1 MSRYENALYTI
12 VKGLL
17 PYIILA
23 IVEREGEVSV
33 YDALNRIHIE
43 FNVPMSA
50 ATIYSTIYRLERQ
63 GCVERVEGKPKY
75 RVTDAGLVLLENAE
89 KTMRELFP
97 KIEAFLEGQLPTH
110 K

>member
-1 MSRYENALYTI
+1 M

-23 IVEREGEVSV
+23 IVGREGGVGV
-33 YDALNRIHIE
+33 YDALNCIHVE

-50 ATIYSTIYRLERQ
+50 ATIHSTIYRLERQ

-75 RVTDAGLVLLENAE
+75 RVADAGLVLLENAE
-89 KTMRELFP
+89 KHVGTLSKDRSFHR
-97 KIEAFLEGQLPTH
+97 GG
-110 K
+110 